1 MAKIEN
7 QMRQII
13 DGKNP
18 GKSTESSNQFSQQ
31 GFGVEV
37 VADGGDR
44 HQTPPEVVFVLVF
57 AIWRY

>member
-7 QMRQII
+7 QII
-13 DGKNP
+13 DGNNP

-44 HQTPPEVVFVLVF
+44 HQTPPEVVFVFV
-57 AIWRY
+57 IWRY

>member
-37 VADGGDR
+37 VANGGDR
-44 HQTPPEVVFVLVF
+44 HQTPPEVVFVF
-57 AIWRY
+57 AIRIY